1 MGLVSRGA
9 KSLCAATF
17 ATTNRVGPDVLVRAG
32 ERSSPG
38 FVQGGKLPGVARL
51 GG

>member
-1 MGLVSRGA
+1 MRR
-9 KSLCAATF
+9 TF

-32 ERSSPG
+32 ERSSTG
-38 FVQGGKLPGVARL
+38 FVPGGKLPGVARL